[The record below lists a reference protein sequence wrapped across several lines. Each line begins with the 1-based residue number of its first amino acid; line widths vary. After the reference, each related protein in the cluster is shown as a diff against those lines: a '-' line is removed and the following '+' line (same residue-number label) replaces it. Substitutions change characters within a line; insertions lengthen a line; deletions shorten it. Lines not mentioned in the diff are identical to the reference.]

1 MGYIHIYSKD
11 GKTLQVDAF
20 GHTAMLREREDGHLA
35 LSYKLMGILPVNL
48 GELGGIGL
56 ARQTVDGHEV
66 LIAHQGP
73 RQALAGERMRAVPM
87 DAGIRRF
94 VDEHLGQYD
103 VTDAGEGKVEIR
115 SVRFL
120 EENGVLIAEV
130 KTADSNQVAR
140 VVLKPVTANLA
151 LALGPLADRGEVVE
165 ALSSGGGA
173 VEVRALGL
181 TFRKRASP

>member
-1 MGYIHIYSKD
+1 MNAS
-11 GKTLQVDAF
+11 
-20 GHTAMLREREDGHLA
+20 
-35 LSYKLMGILPVNL
+35 
-48 GELGGIGL
+48 
-56 ARQTVDGHEV
+56 
-66 LIAHQGP
+66 
-73 RQALAGERMRAVPM
+73 
-87 DAGIRRF
+87 IRRF